1 MISLRWALLELRV
14 RTGDG
19 GGFREVRVRGPEG
32 EPTRLI
38 RVLVVDDEQNH
49 LRLLTATLRL
59 EGFHAVGV
67 TDAEAALGVLGH
79 DSYDLALVDVMMPGT
94 SGLELA
100 RLIRAGHPTVRVV
113 LMSAYHLSE
122 RQLRNS
128 QTGAVGFVAKPYQVE
143 ELTQYLRTKATW
155 DEHAA

>member
-1 MISLRWALLELRV
+1 M
-14 RTGDG
+14 
-19 GGFREVRVRGPEG
+19 RGPADP
-32 EPTRLI
+32 PTRAI
-38 RVLVVDDEQNH
+38 RILVVDDEPNH

-59 EGFHAVGV
+59 EGFHAIGV
-67 TDAEAALGVLGH
+67 PDAESALRLLGEG
-79 DSYDLALVDVMMPGT
+79 SYDLALVDVMMPGT
-94 SGLELA
+94 SGLDLA
-100 RLIRAGHPTVRVV
+100 RQMKVAHPGVRVV